1 MMSARQSSI
10 QSIAIVGAG
19 IIGLSCALE
28 LADRGVRV
36 TLFEKQW
43 PPRGASW
50 AAAGMLAPA
59 FEAVGV
65 AENHPGLFEL
75 CEASAR
81 LWPRWAKALEA
92 RSGKSSGYNPGP
104 SLAVAFDET
113 GAQKLAAVQA
123 ALAETDYAPTDCSA
137 KLSEIDP
144 SVSKD
149 AVATLLLPSDG
160 QADNRLTLSA
170 LADCAQTH
178 DLIEI
183 RVEDIALR
191 LTDSG
196 LDHAGHDATLL
207 TAGWQ
212 TGGVTIDRNGERVDI
227 RSLDPALGD
236 IQPIG
241 GQMFS
246 VAPIEDGPRMTL
258 RSGHLY
264 IVPKAD
270 RIIIG
275 ATSEPGRAI
284 MQPEPDQ
291 IAELRAEAIRICPAL
306 EHARTLESWAGIRPG
321 LKNHA
326 PLLGQTRLD
335 QVFVA
340 SGHYRNGILLAPITA
355 QIMADLIVEGR
366 VSSLAATFA
375 PYDEISEQV

>member
-1 MMSARQSSI
+1 M
-10 QSIAIVGAG
+10 GAG
-19 IIGLSCALE
+19 IVGLSCALE

-59 FEAVGV
+59 FEAVAV

-81 LWPRWAKALEA
+81 LWPRWARALEA

-104 SLAVAFDET
+104 SLAVAFDDA

-123 ALAETDYAPTDCSA
+123 ALAESDFAPVDCSA
-137 KLSEIDP
+137 KLSETDS
-144 SVSKD
+144 SVSND
-149 AVATLLLPSDG
+149 AIAALLLPSDG

-170 LADCAQTH
+170 LVDCVEGH
-178 DLIEI
+178 DRIEI
-183 RVEDIALR
+183 RVEDIS
-191 LTDSG
+191 LTLKDGG

-212 TGGVTIDRNGERVDI
+212 TGDVTIARDGEQLDI

-236 IQPIG
+236 IHPIG
-241 GQMFS
+241 GQMLS
-246 VAPIEDGPRMTL
+246 VAPVEDGPRMTL

-284 MQPEPDQ
+284 TQPEPDQ
-291 IAELRAEAIRICPAL
+291 IAELRAQAIRICPAL
-306 EHARTLESWAGIRPG
+306 EHAPTLESWAGIRPG

-335 QVFVA
+335 GLFVA
-340 SGHYRNGILLAPITA
+340 SGHYRNGILLAPTTA
-355 QIMADLIVEGR
+355 QIMADLIIHGR
-366 VSSLAATFA
+366 TSPLAATFA
-375 PYDEISEQV
+375 PRAQLSEQV